1 MNMAGNH
8 RTVPAG
14 LPVWLAPAHRRVCS
28 WVERLP
34 VAPPSFVLSQVLDRV
49 LLQRLPTDARQALAG
64 RCVELRISD
73 LGVRVRLRLTPTGFA
88 PARDVGEPELRI
100 VAPVSS
106 YLRLL
111 RGEDDPDRLFFER
124 ALVMEGDTELG
135 LVLKNT
141 LDAIGPLWPV
151 PATPPVR
158 RRSR

>member
-1 MNMAGNH
+1 MN
-8 RTVPAG
+8 RTGRPRTITAALPA
-14 LPVWLAPAHRRVCS
+14 WLAPLHRQVCT

-34 VAPPSFVLSQVLDRV
+34 VAPPSFVLAQALDRV
-49 LLQRLPTDARQALAG
+49 LLQRLPADARQALTG

-73 LGVRVRLRLTPTGFA
+73 LGIRVRLRLTSRGFA
-88 PARDVGEPELRI
+88 PAPDVGEPVLRI
-100 VAPVSS
+100 VAPLSS

-141 LDAIGPLWPV
+141 LDAIGPLWPRAAA
-151 PATPPVR
+151 PT
-158 RRSR
+158 